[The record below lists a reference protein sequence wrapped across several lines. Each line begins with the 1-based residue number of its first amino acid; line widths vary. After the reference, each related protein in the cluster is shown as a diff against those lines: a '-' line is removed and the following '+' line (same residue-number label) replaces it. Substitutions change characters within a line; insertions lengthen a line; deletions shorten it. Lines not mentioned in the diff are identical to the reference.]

1 MATKKPTPKPNPK
14 PAPKKGASL
23 PDLTLKPGG
32 AVCKV
37 ELPLR
42 PLRIYFQHMPGNT
55 RTEAERGLGGLPYTL
70 RIPNQP
76 DVEDRTPESGQIL
89 LTGLQP
95 GLTGELTI
103 LGTTLHLRVRD
114 YSEDEHT
121 DGETTMSIQGA
132 KRHLM
137 VMGYYDKPYR
147 PVAPA
152 PETLRPWERP
162 TTDSQQPDDKLGNP
176 EIEDAILRFQVDNAL
191 EPNGEIERRL
201 LVNGKID
208 PNEALGFHTDPA
220 HSEFKRF
227 QPEFVAKLA
236 QGGGSA
242 PPDTMVPCK
251 VPAGPAPK
259 GNGIPTVTPL
269 VREIYDGHRFIPVR
283 FARYNPAIKYDP
295 DSPELDERG
304 YTTHDGPILS
314 LEVGHTVTLRLE
326 RLHMAYGV
334 PLSVTSSDPGV
345 VSVVERP
352 GGLYKFTGVKGSEEA
367 APKQAVVEV
376 RYGSSDGLLLHKLY
390 VQVYAPIEVA
400 VAVHFVSIGQKGRSE
415 QDVPRIAPALSQ
427 STIQQIFHGTPA
439 VTIPA
444 TAAMHGI
451 NHIWRAAGIRF
462 SVTRWLDETIDLHQ
476 AGAMTA
482 ATVKD
487 AAGNDVLIHEF
498 DAITNLNR
506 LPNHLNMYVVDSMV
520 GGGIGWGSKNTA
532 LVAADKMHGQT
543 PSTRDRLVQT
553 FAHEIGHFLG
563 LWHPATVNAK
573 GDDVVTKIPGGP
585 PENHALQDYW
595 SRRMLM
601 YCYTS
606 LITTYGPL
614 AATTRQLG
622 RQSNVGNGWDVGGK
636 MLCCQVVPKIVS
648 SADKSEIETARAIAL
663 QNQVD
668 SSTNTRASW
677 NPFEQKTDQGMFA

>member
-1 MATKKPTPKPNPK
+1 
-14 PAPKKGASL
+14 
-23 PDLTLKPGG
+23 
-32 AVCKV
+32 
-37 ELPLR
+37 
-42 PLRIYFQHMPGNT
+42 
-55 RTEAERGLGGLPYTL
+55 
-70 RIPNQP
+70 
-76 DVEDRTPESGQIL
+76 
-89 LTGLQP
+89 
-95 GLTGELTI
+95 
-103 LGTTLHLRVRD
+103 
-114 YSEDEHT
+114 
-121 DGETTMSIQGA
+121 
-132 KRHLM
+132 
-137 VMGYYDKPYR
+137 
-147 PVAPA
+147 
-152 PETLRPWERP
+152 
-162 TTDSQQPDDKLGNP
+162 
-176 EIEDAILRFQVDNAL
+176 
-191 EPNGEIERRL
+191 
-201 LVNGKID
+201 
-208 PNEALGFHTDPA
+208 
-220 HSEFKRF
+220 
-227 QPEFVAKLA
+227 
-236 QGGGSA
+236 
-242 PPDTMVPCK
+242 
-251 VPAGPAPK
+251 
-259 GNGIPTVTPL
+259 
-269 VREIYDGHRFIPVR
+269 
-283 FARYNPAIKYDP
+283 
-295 DSPELDERG
+295 
-304 YTTHDGPILS
+304 
-314 LEVGHTVTLRLE
+314 
-326 RLHMAYGV
+326 
-334 PLSVTSSDPGV
+334 
-345 VSVVERP
+345 
-352 GGLYKFTGVKGSEEA
+352 
-367 APKQAVVEV
+367 VVEV